1 MYLEVVHGGN
11 IFIFLEVVGVFYLRP
26 GGRLVV
32 LTPAER
38 HEFDGMTDEL
48 WQEVEGHIE
57 PHQKLGIDLDK
68 KRVYL
73 VGPGD

>member
-1 MYLEVVHGGN
+1 MYFEVIHDGN
-11 IFIFLEVVGVFYLRP
+11 VFVFFQVGGVFYLRP

-48 WQEVEGHIE
+48 WREVEGYLG

-68 KRVYL
+68 KRMYL
-73 VGPGD
+73 VGLGD